1 MPLEP
6 RHVATMPYL
15 TRLNLAEQHPQP
27 LSADRGTGASAL
39 HRLPR
44 AVLRTSARAA
54 LAIIV
59 LKIVPGL
66 HLANTVLS
74 PNGHLPLLLVPAASL
89 GDRERFERVF
99 VLFLAIV
106 FTLSFTCLCFIK
118 LGFWYWDFVF
128 FFHNGGCPLC

>member
-1 MPLEP
+1 M
-6 RHVATMPYL
+6 ATMPYL
-15 TRLNLAEQHPQP
+15 TRLNLAEQHAQP
-27 LSADRGTGASAL
+27 LSADRGTGASTL

-74 PNGHLPLLLVPAASL
+74 PNGHLPLLLVLAASL
-89 GDRERFERVF
+89 GNRERFERFFLFCFLPLYLLCCLLAYVLLNLVF
-99 VLFLAIV
+99 GIGIVFCLFL
-106 FTLSFTCLCFIK
+106 
-118 LGFWYWDFVF
+118 
-128 FFHNGGCPLC
+128 P